1 MKRLSTRDK
10 EDICYQLQGILR
22 PSQVVDV
29 ACDAQRMIVY
39 AAVEYRNGGSY
50 LPDGHIYGLAA
61 QIYKADGGEKG
72 FWNYNYVVTSDEMP
86 AESYGIAHME
96 RYCHCPVRILKRLSP
111 PKNEWAQEWRDKC
124 RQNAKRK

>member
-29 ACDAQRMIVY
+29 AFDAQRMIVY

-61 QIYKADGGEKG
+61 QIYKADDGEKG

-86 AESYGIAHME
+86 AESCGIGVHGK
-96 RYCHCPVRILKRLSP
+96 ILPLPRSYPQETFTAKKRMGAGVARQMP
-111 PKNEWAQEWRDKC
+111 PKR
-124 RQNAKRK
+124 